1 MAGFQSLVAW
11 RYLMANPRK
20 MGYLAWIGLAL
31 AIIVLP
37 AAMASRFGEALPQR
51 WLQRM
56 LEAGIVP
63 EFALPWVAMTAT
75 ACLLFCLTV
84 AAYGYFFTFSTAV
97 PLSGLTLGSMALV
110 IIMSVMNGF
119 ESDLRSKVLGNTA
132 HIRITR
138 HDGPLRSWQDVQAS
152 IDKTPGVAASMAYL
166 ETEGVVGA
174 NRQFIAVLFRGIEP
188 RKVAQVNQIAR
199 SLEDPEAL
207 GRMEPLVADPN
218 VVPLTPDDPL
228 PAQGPTVDPAPADL
242 MEIEPKDFSSEAA
255 QPAGEEPAAAA
266 PAAEATPRPLELR
279 VQDHEFATSGDAAN
293 RAAEADRGGFVA
305 DPDALRRADMLPG
318 MLVGRELARTLAL
331 YTGREVTAVSPLSD
345 PANPDANGN
354 PIPFNR
360 DFRVAGVFHSGYY
373 EYDYQLVYV
382 TLEALQSFLDL
393 DDQID
398 GFEVRVDRLDDV
410 AAVATR
416 MAAQLGPDFRVQ
428 SYQEINKS
436 LFSALKVEKIGM
448 FLIVGLIM
456 LVAGFAIVGNLYM
469 VVVQK
474 AREISLLKAVGATD
488 VSIVRVFLTQ
498 GLIIGLLGAGVGVAI
513 GLWTCR
519 DIAVL
524 KPRIS
529 SEVYYMDFMPVH
541 IDYAAVG
548 LVFVAG
554 LLISMAATLYPVWLT
569 TQNNPASGL
578 KRF

>member
-20 MGYLAWIGLAL
+20 MGYLAWIGVALAL
-31 AIIVLP
+31 VALP
-37 AAMASRFGEALPQR
+37 LVIAGHAGQALPQA
-51 WLQRM
+51 WLQRL
-56 LEAGIVP
+56 LEAGMVP
-63 EFALPWVAMTAT
+63 EFALPWIAVAAT
-75 ACLLFCLTV
+75 AVMLFCGAV
-84 AAYGYFFTFSTAV
+84 AAYGYYFTFSTAV

-138 HDGPLRSWQDVQAS
+138 HDGPLRGWQDVQAS

-174 NRQFIAVLFRGIEP
+174 NRQFIAVLFRGIDP

-207 GRMEPLVADPN
+207 GRMLPLVEDPN
-218 VVPLTPDDPL
+218 VVPLAPSEAPTP
-228 PAQGPTVDPAPADL
+228 QGAAVDPAPADL
-242 MEIEPKDFSSEAA
+242 MEIEPKDFSADSA
-255 QPAGEEPAAAA
+255 PPAAAS
-266 PAAEATPRPLELR
+266 PTAEVEPPPLDLR

-293 RAAEADRGGFVA
+293 RAADADRGGFVA

-398 GFEVRVDRLDDV
+398 GFEVRVDSLDDV
-410 AAVATR
+410 AAVAKQLAT
-416 MAAQLGPDFRVQ
+416 QLGPDFRVQ

-488 VSIVRVFLTQ
+488 ASIVRVFLTQ
-498 GLIIGLLGAGVGVAI
+498 GLIIGLLGAGLGVAI

-519 DIAVL
+519 DVAVL

-541 IDYAAVG
+541 VDYVSVG

-569 TQNNPASGL
+569 TQNNPATGL